1 MRLVLVLSFIISFSI
16 HDSFAQLSK
25 DRYTTYLD
33 AAFQETVKKKAV
45 YVRTL
50 SVVNDTLLD
59 GLVHEIESNQVKMK
73 GKFILR
79 SNELVEHGLFL
90 FYYDNGK
97 IESEGMYEYGY
108 KMGAWKRFTAQGVQR
123 PDRFYNAER
132 SEMLRA
138 LDQ

>member
-1 MRLVLVLSFIISFSI
+1 MRFVLVLTLIISFSI
-16 HDSFAQLSK
+16 SDGYAQLSK

-33 AAFQETVKKKAV
+33 AAFQETVKRNAI
-45 YVRTL
+45 YVRNL
-50 SVVNDTLLD
+50 SAVNDSLLD
-59 GLVHEIESNQVKMK
+59 GVVYEIESNQVKMK

-79 SNELVEHGLFL
+79 SDELLEHGLFL
-90 FYYDNGK
+90 FYYANGK

-123 PDRFYNAER
+123 PDRYYNAER

-138 LDQ
+138 LEE

>member
-1 MRLVLVLSFIISFSI
+1 MRFALVLAFLISFLFN
-16 HDSFAQLSK
+16 DANAQLDKS
-25 DRYTTYLD
+25 RYTTYLD
-33 AAFQETVKKKAV
+33 ATFEETIKRKAI

-50 SVVNDTLLD
+50 TAVNDSLLD
-59 GLVHEIESNQVKMK
+59 AVVHEIETNLLKMK
-73 GKFILR
+73 GKYILR
-79 SNELVEHGLFL
+79 TEKLMEHGLFI
-90 FYYDNGK
+90 YYYTSGK

-123 PDRFYNAER
+123 PDRFYKAER